1 MILVVDHYNL
11 NVEVSNSALHLL
23 CNSHALLIEKGLTA
37 PVENLSDGHITMDH
51 RSIRDHVS
59 IIS

>member
-51 RSIRDHVS
+51 
-59 IIS
+59 